1 MIVAWRIA
9 KTRHPAYDGTG
20 AALWGA
26 RWNSAGRPVI
36 YAADSFAGAI
46 LEVIAHVTAP
56 KTLPGRYH
64 GVRIEIPDDLVER
77 VEPDALPGWD
87 DKDSRAAL
95 AFGDA
100 WLRDA
105 RAAALMVPAV
115 TSRPVGRNVLVN
127 PAHPHAG
134 RIAVSA
140 EFPVPWD
147 ERLF

>member
-1 MIVAWRIA
+1 MIAWRIA

-46 LEVIAHVTAP
+46 LEVIAHATTP
-56 KTLPGRYH
+56 KTLPGSYH
-64 GVRIEIPDDLVER
+64 AVRIEIPDELAEAADRE
-77 VEPDALPGWD
+77 ALPGWD
-87 DKDSRAAL
+87 LKDSPVAL
-95 AFGDA
+95 AYGDV
-100 WLRDA
+100 WLAER
-105 RAAALMVPAV
+105 RSAALMVPAV
-115 TSRPVGRNVLVN
+115 TSRPVGRNVLIN
-127 PAHPHAG
+127 PAHPEAG
-134 RIAVSA
+134 RIGVSA